1 MSATQVAVHGGR
13 GRRPAHAA
21 RVNEVGRAGVRLVSF
36 SALGLYGVLRWATL
50 ETPAPAARLA
60 GLVALAVVVAALGP
74 WLDRRSRPLAIVG
87 VVLAFLTMLAIA
99 GIRVSWLTHARVGV
113 ISQGIGQGLTAL
125 PNSVVPYDGIDQWL
139 KLVNLLGAGVLL
151 LDAAIM
157 IALAPQR
164 LGDLRRAAAA
174 LPLIALAIVPAT
186 LVRPQLPFLQGM
198 ILFALVAAFMW
209 GERIAPHRGLGALG
223 VLAGA
228 GVAGMIIGP
237 ALEQHHAWVNPQGL
251 AGSLTPVHVDTF
263 DWTQRYG
270 PFSWP
275 RDNREVLEVQA
286 PRADYWK
293 TENLDVFTGFGWT
306 QGRGASQ
313 LPPPARAELARFTHT
328 VKFTIRD
335 MNTTEVIGAG
345 YSSAPEHL
353 DQSVLHGISA
363 GTWAVNTALRPGDS
377 YTISAYSPR
386 PTPRKLRADHGA
398 YPATDVGELA
408 IGLPNSG
415 LHYEG
420 PVEVQFPPFHS
431 RGTVQNLLGPGGVSG
446 SELIARSS
454 YAPAFALAT
463 RLAAGAATPYDFSV
477 AIERYLSPRNGFV
490 YDEHPT
496 ATRFPLESFLVSKHG
511 YCQQFAG
518 SMALL
523 LRMGGVPARVA
534 TGFTTG
540 SYDAANHQYV
550 VSDLDAHAWVE
561 AWFPRYGWVRF
572 DPTPG
577 NAPAR
582 AGGGLLPA
590 LRGGKAKRAQLGSR
604 RNSNAAGAGAPAAV
618 HRHGGGGLPLAGL
631 VAALIAI
638 VAGVVFVLRVL
649 TRPAPTAQ
657 HLVSEL
663 ERALARAGRPV
674 PRGVTLRA
682 LEQRFGGSPE
692 AAGYVRTLRLAR
704 FAGDPKLPR
713 ASQRHALRVQLATGL
728 GPAGKLRSWWALP
741 PRVRF

>member
-1 MSATQVAVHGGR
+1 MSGAQVAVHGGR
-13 GRRPAHAA
+13 GRRPAQALP
-21 RVNEVGRAGVRLVSF
+21 VSEVGRPVVRIISF
-36 SALGLYGVLRWATL
+36 SALALYGVLRWATL
-50 ETPAPAARLA
+50 ETPAPAARLV
-60 GLVALAVVVAALGP
+60 GLLALAVAVAAIGP
-74 WLDRRSRPLAIVG
+74 WLDRRSRPLAILG
-87 VVLAFLTMLAIA
+87 LLLAFLAMLAIA
-99 GIRVSWLTHARVGV
+99 GIPVSWLTHARLAV

-139 KLVNLLGAGVLL
+139 RLVNLLGAGVLL
-151 LDAAIM
+151 LDAAFA
-157 IALAPQR
+157 IAIAPQSF
-164 LGDLRRAAAA
+164 GDLRRAAAA
-174 LPLIALAIVPAT
+174 VPLIALAIVPAT

-209 GERIAPHRGLGALG
+209 GERVAPHRGLGALG
-223 VLAGA
+223 VLAAA

-237 ALEQHHAWVNPQGL
+237 ALEQHRAWINPQGI
-251 AGSLTPVHVDTF
+251 AGSLTPTQVDSF

-286 PRADYWK
+286 SRPDYWK
-293 TENLDVFTGFGWT
+293 AENLDVFTGFGWA
-306 QGRGASQ
+306 QGNGAST
-313 LPPPARAELARFTHT
+313 LPSPSPVEAARFTHT

-363 GTWAVNTALRPGDS
+363 GTWAVSTALRPGDS
-377 YTISAYSPR
+377 YTIAAYSPR
-386 PTPRKLRADHGA
+386 PTPRNLRADHGA
-398 YPATDVGELA
+398 YPATDVGELT
-408 IGLPNSG
+408 ISLPNSG
-415 LHYEG
+415 LHYLG

-431 RGTVQNLLGPGGVSG
+431 PGTVQNLLGPAGHSG
-446 SELIARSS
+446 RELIARSG
-454 YAPAFALAT
+454 YARAYTLAT
-463 RLAAGAATPYDFSV
+463 RLAAKAATPYDFSV
-477 AIERYLSPRNGFV
+477 AIERYLSPHNGFV
-490 YDEHPT
+490 YDEHP
-496 ATRFPLESFLVSKHG
+496 AASRFPLASFLVSKHG

-540 SYDAANHQYV
+540 SYDAATHRYV

-577 NAPAR
+577 TAPAR

-604 RNSNAAGAGAPAAV
+604 RNSNAAGGGAPAAD
-618 HRHGGGGLPLAGL
+618 RGHGGGGIPLAGL
-631 VAALIAI
+631 IPALIAI
-638 VAGVVFVLRVL
+638 AATVLFALRVV
-649 TRPAPTAQ
+649 TRSAPTAQ

-663 ERALARAGRPV
+663 ERALARAGRPLK
-674 PRGVTLRA
+674 PGVTLQA
-682 LEQRFGGSPE
+682 LEQRFRASPA

-713 ASQRHALRVQLATGL
+713 ASQRRALRAQLAAGL
-728 GPAGKLRSWWALP
+728 GLAGKLRSWWALP
-741 PRVRF
+741 PRVRS